1 MGQLDALNPQQT
13 ERPIM
18 TDLIERTI
26 NRLNPSGGQIVVSE
40 PTMRLALEDTL
51 RQASDALL
59 RMREALEPFA
69 KFAEG
74 MGRVPDHHAMTAG
87 SPLAR
92 KQVTAGDFKRARSV
106 LSSLEGEGF
115 SVAPSRGSAS
125 EAPHSASQSKADII
139 EARARL
145 IYDGWCDQ
153 PGWVPWVPGGN
164 SIKQDDARR
173 LARSEIEEAFDDA
186 AKARDEAGFL
196 GTPADCIR
204 YLDAEVRALRAQGD
218 ATRPVEDGDEG

>member
-1 MGQLDALNPQQT
+1 MEAT
-13 ERPIM
+13 EAI
-18 TDLIERTI
+18 LHE
-26 NRLNPSGGQIVVSE
+26 
-40 PTMRLALEDTL
+40 
-51 RQASDALL
+51 ASDALL

-173 LARSEIEEAFDDA
+173 LARQEHAELLKPSTDGATPTSTEPPIGNAEIEEAFDDA